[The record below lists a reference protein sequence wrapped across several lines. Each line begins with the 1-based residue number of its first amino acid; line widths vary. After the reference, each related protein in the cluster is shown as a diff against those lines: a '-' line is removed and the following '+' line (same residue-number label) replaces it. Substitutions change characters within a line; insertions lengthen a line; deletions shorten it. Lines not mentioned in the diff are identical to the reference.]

1 MRKLAIALCAVT
13 AAAVAGTGAA
23 DAMEKSKAKG
33 DPNKVVCR
41 NISESGSRLKS
52 KRVCH
57 TNAQWAEIRRE
68 AKEQIDQIQNNR
80 PASGN

>member
-1 MRKLAIALCAVT
+1 MRKTLIGLGVLAGVAALGA
-13 AAAVAGTGAA
+13 GAA
-23 DAMEKSKAKG
+23 EAMEKSKARS

-41 NISESGSRLKS
+41 NVSESGSRLKT

-68 AKEQIDQIQNNR
+68 AKEQIDHIQNNR

>member
-1 MRKLAIALCAVT
+1 MRSFVIGLSAAIVLGI
-13 AAAVAGTGAA
+13 AAAGSTGA
-23 DAMEKSKAKG
+23 SGKAKG
-33 DPNKVVCR
+33 KDDPNKIVCR
-41 NISESGSRLKS
+41 NVSESGSRLKS

-57 TNAQWAEIRRE
+57 TMAQWAEIRRE

>member
-1 MRKLAIALCAVT
+1 MRKMLAGLCAAT
-13 AAAVAGTGAA
+13 IAAAFGSGAA
-23 DAMEKSKAKG
+23 GAMERSKS
-33 DPNKVVCR
+33 DPNKIVCR
-41 NISESGSRLKS
+41 NVSESGSRLKT

-68 AKEQIDQIQNNR
+68 AKEKIDQIQNNR

>member
-1 MRKLAIALCAVT
+1 MRKMLLGLCAVT
-13 AAAVAGTGAA
+13 IAAAFGSGAA
-23 DAMEKSKAKG
+23 GAMEKAKAKN

-41 NISESGSRLKS
+41 NVSESGSRLKS

-68 AKEQIDQIQNNR
+68 AKEQIDHIQNTR

>member
-1 MRKLAIALCAVT
+1 MRRKSIAICAFTV
-13 AAAVAGTGAA
+13 AAVAGAGQAGA
-23 DAMEKSKAKG
+23 MQGKARS
-33 DPNKVVCR
+33 DPNKIVCR
-41 NISESGSRLKS
+41 NVAESGSRLKT

-68 AKEQIDQIQNNR
+68 AKEKIDQIQNNR